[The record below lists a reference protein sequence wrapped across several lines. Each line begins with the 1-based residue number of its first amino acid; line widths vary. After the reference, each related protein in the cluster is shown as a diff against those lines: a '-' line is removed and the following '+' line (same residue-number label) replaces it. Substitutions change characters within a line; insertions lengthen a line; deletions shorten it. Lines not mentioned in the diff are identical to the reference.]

1 MSGTVHA
8 FCIEKGRACS
18 GPYVFEI
25 ESYEKKRE
33 PAAWM
38 VRALAR
44 EAMVMLSAAER
55 LFGSEET

>member
-25 ESYEKKRE
+25 ESYEKSAS
-33 PAAWM
+33 PLLGWF
-38 VRALAR
+38 AR
-44 EAMVMLSAAER
+44 WPEKQW
-55 LFGSEET
+55 